1 MQISIIIPVYNTEK
15 YLPKCLESVIN
26 QTHKDIEI
34 IVVDDYSLGNCEEI
48 VKSYQEQD
56 NRIIYLKHHVNKG
69 LYAARETG
77 VKKASYEYILHVDSD
92 DWIELNI
99 CEKLQESINYSPD
112 LIEFGFQIIDDSLQ
126 EPDMPKVDL
135 SQYSQ
140 QELFTRFITLQ
151 NEPWFVWRY
160 LLKRDISLQVYQKL
174 QVHEYLTINE
184 DVLFL
189 IAYSYYITEAISV
202 AVIGYNYSWD
212 NMNSAMRERR
222 TVEVLQKEL
231 NAASVVMSYL
241 YHFFDNHQLDKKL
254 LFYIKCNL
262 CKSFLGNLQ
271 FHERDQKTMNSIM
284 DSILKQS
291 IDIFGSDIFTLFIS
305 ARSDLLPNWIRTL
318 LKIQDQFF
326 PKDQALF
333 KVLKKIYYKI
343 KRLKK

>member
-26 QTHKDIEI
+26 QTYKDIEI
-34 IVVDDYSLGNCEEI
+34 IVVNDCSSGNCEEI

-56 NRIIYLKHHVNKG
+56 DRIIYLKHHVNKG
-69 LYAARETG
+69 LFGARETG
-77 VKKASYEYILHVDSD
+77 VKKSSYEYILHVDSD
-92 DWIELNI
+92 DWIELDI

-126 EPDMPKVDL
+126 EPDMPKIDL
-135 SQYSQ
+135 LQCSQ

-160 LLKRDISLQVYQKL
+160 LLKRDIALKVYEELQIKD
-174 QVHEYLTINE
+174 HIIIHE

-189 IAYSYYITEAISV
+189 ISYSYYITKAISV
-202 AVIGYNYSWD
+202 AVVGYNYNWN
-212 NMNSAMRERR
+212 NMNSAMREKR

-231 NAASVVMSYL
+231 NVTSVVISHL
-241 YHFFDNHQLDKKL
+241 EHFFDIHQLDNKL
-254 LFYIKCNL
+254 LFHIKYNL

-271 FHERDQKTMNSIM
+271 FYERDQKTMNSIM

-291 IDIFGSDIFTLFIS
+291 IDIFGSDIFTLFIV
-305 ARSDLLPNWIRTL
+305 AKPELLPNWIRTL